1 VFAQLVYCELVS
13 LHAISAAVF
22 VHCVPKDVFVRQQNK
37 HTNCT
42 SSCRLLGNTL
52 VVCLKPNAHRTMVVR
67 ACTSSRFSCAQQGLI
82 TERERTGYI
91 FSLPCCC
98 CWQRQHWL
106 AAAPRACCIIRESR
120 FCACVLHRL
129 ALARAHKWIVCISN
143 AHPVRFDEPHRRHA
157 CANVSE
163 PSALISPVAK
173 I

>member
-82 TERERTGYI
+82 TEREREREPGIY
-91 FSLPCCC
+91 SHCP
-98 CWQRQHWL
+98 
-106 AAAPRACCIIRESR
+106 AAAVGSGNI
-120 FCACVLHRL
+120 
-129 ALARAHKWIVCISN
+129 
-143 AHPVRFDEPHRRHA
+143 D
-157 CANVSE
+157 
-163 PSALISPVAK
+163 
-173 I
+173 